1 MPANDALD
9 DFEAIKNRLEEI
21 LDLVGNDDLPLDDA
35 LDLYE
40 EAIALGMRVSDAI
53 EEGIVID
60 EQMLEDPAAQDR
72 SSEEANEADDA
83 ASNDMASDKQDFA
96 QPDGLDVAMQAEFE

>member
-1 MPANDALD
+1 MPASDVLD
-9 DFEAIKNRLEEI
+9 NFEAIKNRLDEI
-21 LDLVGNDDLPLDDA
+21 LELVGNDDLPLDDA
-35 LDLYE
+35 LVLYE

-72 SSEEANEADDA
+72 SSEEANGADDA
-83 ASNDMASDKQDFA
+83 AFDGTASNKQDFA
-96 QPDGLDVAMQAEFE
+96 QPDGLGVAMQAESE

>member
-72 SSEEANEADDA
+72 SSEESNEDDDA
-83 ASNDMASDKQDFA
+83 TSGGMASAMQDFV
-96 QPDGLDVAMQAEFE
+96 QPSRLGVAMQADSE

>member
-1 MPANDALD
+1 MPTNDALD

-60 EQMLEDPAAQDR
+60 EQTLEGPAAQDR
-72 SSEEANEADDA
+72 SSEEANEDDDA
-83 ASNDMASDKQDFA
+83 TSGGMASAMQDFA
-96 QPDGLDVAMQAEFE
+96 QPSRLGVAMQADSE